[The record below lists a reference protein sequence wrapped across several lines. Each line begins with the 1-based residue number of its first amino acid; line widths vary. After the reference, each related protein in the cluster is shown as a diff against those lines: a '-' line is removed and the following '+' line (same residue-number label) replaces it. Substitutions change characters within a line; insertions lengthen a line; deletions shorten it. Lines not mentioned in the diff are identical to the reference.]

1 MIFRKSSTKSPL
13 QELKMI
19 RLREQKVRQIIARTG
34 LSVKAWGEMNG
45 FAQTTL
51 SNWITGARNI
61 KRASLLK
68 LASAL
73 NCEPEEISEIYWEF
87 DNSVAI
93 QLEADREEIRGL
105 FGLLSPKQRKVII
118 DMAELI
124 ADANRREELADIQA
138 IEQEKGVAF

>member
-1 MIFRKSSTKSPL
+1 
-13 QELKMI
+13 MI

-34 LSVKAWGEMNG
+34 LSVRAWGEQYG
-45 FAQTTL
+45 FSQGTL
-51 SNWITGARNI
+51 SNWLSGARNI

-87 DNSVAI
+87 DNSVVM
-93 QLEADREEIRGL
+93 QLEADREEIRCL
-105 FGLLSPKQRKVII
+105 FGLLSAKQRKTIL

-124 ADANRREELADIQA
+124 ADANQRMELADIQA
-138 IEQEKGVAF
+138 FEQKNGVAF

>member
-1 MIFRKSSTKSPL
+1 
-13 QELKMI
+13 MI
-19 RLREQKVRQIIARTG
+19 RLREQKVRQIIAKTG
-34 LSVKAWGEMNG
+34 LSVKAWGDLNG

-73 NCEPEEISEIYWEF
+73 NCEPEDISEIYWEF

-93 QLEADREEIRGL
+93 QLEADREEIRGI
-105 FGLLSPKQRKVII
+105 FGNLLPKQRKVII

-124 ADANRREELADIQA
+124 ADANRKAELGEIQA
-138 IEQEKGVAF
+138 IE

>member
-1 MIFRKSSTKSPL
+1 
-13 QELKMI
+13 MI
-19 RLREQKVRQIIARTG
+19 RLREQKVRQIIAKTG
-34 LSVKAWGEMNG
+34 LSVKAWGDLNG

-61 KRASLLK
+61 KPKSLLK

-73 NCEPEEISEIYWEF
+73 NCEPEDISEIYWEL

-93 QLEADREEIRGL
+93 QLEADREEIRGI
-105 FGLLSPKQRKVII
+105 FGNLRPKQRKVII

-124 ADANRREELADIQA
+124 ADANQKEDLAEFQDILL
-138 IEQEKGVAF
+138 ENGDTP

>member
-1 MIFRKSSTKSPL
+1 
-13 QELKMI
+13 MI
-19 RLREQKVRQIIARTG
+19 RLREQKVRQLIAKTG
-34 LSVKAWGEMNG
+34 LSVKAWGELNG

-105 FGLLSPKQRKVII
+105 FGLLSPKQRKVIL

-124 ADANRREELADIQA
+124 ADANRREDLANIQA